1 MTAVSKIVVYAGT
14 RNVYKQMTTAAKS
27 LLCHTHVD
35 RVWFLIEDDAFPEP
49 LPNKIGVMNVS
60 GQKWFDPDGVN
71 AKKRWGWMS
80 MMRLALPALF
90 PGYDRVLWLDI
101 DTIVNKDI
109 GELFTM
115 DLEGCYVGAVEEP
128 MRSKRPFQY
137 FNAGVMIM
145 DLNKLRGEMTK
156 RLISR
161 ANSTPMDFPDQDVI
175 NILCQGYIKEI
186 SPYYNS
192 NVWIVEVDDP
202 AIQHFAADRNYTERP
217 LWKEYERMDWRV
229 L

>member
-49 LPNKIGVMNVS
+49 LPNKISVMNVS

-80 MMRLALPALF
+80 MIRLALPELF

-101 DTIVNKDI
+101 DTIVRKDI
-109 GELFTM
+109 SELFRI
-115 DLEGCYVGAVEEP
+115 DLGQCYMAAAEEP
-128 MRSKRPFQY
+128 MRSKRPFMY
-137 FNAGVMIM
+137 FNSGVMLM
-145 DLNKLRGEMTK
+145 DLRKLRGEMMH

-161 ANSTPMDFPDQDVI
+161 VNSVPMDFPDQDAI
-175 NILCQGYIKEI
+175 NILCQGYIKPMD
-186 SPYYNS
+186 PYYNS

-202 AIQHFAADRNYTERP
+202 AIMHFAADRSYTERP
-217 LWKEYERMDWRV
+217 LWKEYERIEWRV